1 MNKCAGSRG
10 NRRNIFD
17 DALMLTNISHK
28 RSFICASRKI
38 QVPYVEPNQYTFK
51 LERIAD
57 LYIPTQG
64 GFQTGASMPDL
75 RQR

>member
-1 MNKCAGSRG
+1 
-10 NRRNIFD
+10 
-17 DALMLTNISHK
+17 MLTSILAGG
-28 RSFICASRKI
+28 SFISPI
-38 QVPYVEPNQYTFK
+38 LEIHVPYVEPNQSTFK

-57 LYIPTQG
+57 PYIPKQD